1 MPRGGKQ
8 PGAGRKPG
16 IKNKATLEREHR
28 AIEALQKKSLAPI
41 RMLAKDQLAEL
52 VPTVKGIVEGF
63 QRAAM
68 DAGGPG
74 QPGFKMDLWRELRDW
89 IRMYATV
96 ADLAADFESP
106 RYRAIAVLD
115 GTGGVGTPFVIR
127 APAVMANSSEWQLA
141 VGASVIEM
149 EASQPPSGGRAEVLA
164 HPAQPD
170 AAQPPNAPA
179 ASPVA
184 LRADQSTG
192 RVTIMP
198 PGAPRA
204 IQPSGTQEWLDSIK
218 KTG

>member
-1 MPRGGKQ
+1 MARGFKSGGKKK
-8 PGAGRKPG
+8 GS
-16 IKNKATLEREHR
+16 KNKATLEREHR
-28 AIEALQKKSLAPI
+28 AIEVIQKGMPLV
-41 RMLAKDQLAEL
+41 RTLAKDQLAEL

-106 RYRAIAVLD
+106 RYRAIAVVD

-127 APAVMANSSEWQLA
+127 APAVMADSSTWQAA
-141 VGASVIEM
+141 VGSAVIEM
-149 EASQPPSGGRAEVLA
+149 EAAGNGSPVRQSDVAATLP
-164 HPAQPD
+164 

-179 ASPVA
+179 TAPVV
-184 LRADQSTG
+184 LRADQANG

-198 PGAPRA
+198 PGPRVV
-204 IQPSGTQEWLDSIK
+204 QPSGTQEWLDSIK